1 MDCFALIAH
10 KTAPRQ
16 SKFDLFLIIKHYNK
30 TLKTV
35 YTFDYIVAKH
45 EK

>member
-1 MDCFALIAH
+1 MDCNALIAH

-16 SKFDLFLIIKHYNK
+16 SKFDLFFIIKHYNK
-30 TLKTV
+30 TLKII
-35 YTFDYIVAKH
+35 YAIDYIMAKH